1 MASLG
6 GELPSKEYLR
16 WDGVLFDPKQYRLK
30 HGSSKWAPDK
40 IKKQNPAIH
49 VDSTPLSTSIAPPL
63 STSVA
68 PQATSAIHG
77 GDIETGKTAIHVG
90 SITSLTTGVVPGGL
104 SPNSDLGSK
113 TSAANFGP
121 MEDERIVSLSK
132 WGLAAGTSNQLESE
146 T

>member
-1 MASLG
+1 M
-6 GELPSKEYLR
+6 
-16 WDGVLFDPKQYRLK
+16 LFEPKQYRLG
-30 HGSSKWAPDK
+30 HGSSKWNSDK
-40 IKKQNPAIH
+40 VQKQNPAIH
-49 VDSTPLSTSIAPPL
+49 VDNTPLSTSIAPPL

-77 GDIETGKTAIHVG
+77 GDIENGRTAIHVG
-90 SITSLTTGVVPGGL
+90 SITSLTTGVVPGGP

-121 MEDERIVSLSK
+121 TEDERIVSLSK
-132 WGLAAGTSNQLESE
+132 WGRAAGTSNQLESE

>member
-1 MASLG
+1 M
-6 GELPSKEYLR
+6 
-16 WDGVLFDPKQYRLK
+16 LFDPKQYRLE
-30 HGSSKWAPDK
+30 HRTSTWDPDK

-63 STSVA
+63 STSIA
-68 PQATSAIHG
+68 PRETSAIHG
-77 GDIETGKTAIHVG
+77 DDIENGKTAIHVG
-90 SITSLTTGVVPGGL
+90 NITSLTTGGVPGGL

-132 WGLAAGTSNQLESE
+132 WGLAAGTSNQLERK